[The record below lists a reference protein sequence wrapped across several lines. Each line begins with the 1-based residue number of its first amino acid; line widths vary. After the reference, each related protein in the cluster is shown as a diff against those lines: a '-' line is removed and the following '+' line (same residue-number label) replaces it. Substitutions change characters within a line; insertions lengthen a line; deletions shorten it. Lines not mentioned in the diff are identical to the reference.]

1 MDINW
6 SKTYFMFV
14 SGNRKVKT
22 PNEVLI
28 NINVVSVV
36 NEFKLIGVL
45 IDNPKIYSIKKKLVQ
60 LLFSVRIQFYIYLTL
75 FRLLSVYNL
84 FYEDAEKKNLLNT
97 VYLAMSIESC

>member
-28 NINVVSVV
+28 NNNVVSVL
-36 NEFKLIGVL
+36 NEFKLLGVL
-45 IDNPKIYSIKKKLVQ
+45 SDYNKNYFLYNKK
-60 LLFSVRIQFYIYLTL
+60 S
-75 FRLLSVYNL
+75 
-84 FYEDAEKKNLLNT
+84 
-97 VYLAMSIESC
+97 ES